1 MSLQAEWKARRSMCK
16 TLLYVELVFLLLVLF
31 CSGTAQSSF
40 TRRGGPKRKFLFRQ
54 GKTSVP
60 FEEDNGTITK
70 RVVHSFRIPS
80 LVEVNGVLVAIADAR
95 YISGDDQS
103 FIETV
108 VKYSV
113 DGGSTW
119 KTQIAIKNSRVNV
132 NRSRVMDP
140 TVIVKGNKLYVTV
153 AGFYESPHNWVQQPD
168 GSDWYTLLA
177 IGEVNKWTVN
187 GKPIAS
193 ITWTKPVSLS
203 SILPKWVDGVRT
215 KQFIAG
221 VGPSIVTSNG
231 TLLFPVQVSNFD
243 KRVSVSMIYSVDDG
257 ATWAF
262 SKGFTPYDCTESAVV
277 EWEEGKLILNS
288 RRDNGYRRVFESS
301 DMGETWKEALG
312 TLSHVWGN
320 SPSRTGP
327 GCEAGFIAATI
338 EGKRVMLFTHPLNF
352 QGAYN
357 RDRLHLWM
365 TDNQRIFDV
374 GQISHGVEKTPY
386 SSLLYTDDKLF
397 CLHEIKT
404 EDEIYSIVLSYLE
417 NELQLMKSVL
427 TSWKDQDEYLSGIC
441 PSAASVVP
449 SQKGECN

>member
-1 MSLQAEWKARRSMCK
+1 
-16 TLLYVELVFLLLVLF
+16 
-31 CSGTAQSSF
+31 
-40 TRRGGPKRKFLFRQ
+40 
-54 GKTSVP
+54 
-60 FEEDNGTITK
+60 
-70 RVVHSFRIPS
+70 
-80 LVEVNGVLVAIADAR
+80 
-95 YISGDDQS
+95 
-103 FIETV
+103 
-108 VKYSV
+108 
-113 DGGSTW
+113 
-119 KTQIAIKNSRVNV
+119 
-132 NRSRVMDP
+132 
-140 TVIVKGNKLYVTV
+140 
-153 AGFYESPHNWVQQPD
+153 
-168 GSDWYTLLA
+168 
-177 IGEVNKWTVN
+177 
-187 GKPIAS
+187 
-193 ITWTKPVSLS
+193 
-203 SILPKWVDGVRT
+203 
-215 KQFIAG
+215 
-221 VGPSIVTSNG
+221 
-231 TLLFPVQVSNFD
+231 
-243 KRVSVSMIYSVDDG
+243 MIYSVDDG

-277 EWEEGKLILNS
+277 EWEGKLILNS

-327 GCEAGFIAATI
+327 GCEAGFIATTI
-338 EGKRVMLFTHPLNF
+338 EGKPVMLFTHPLNF

-427 TSWKDQDEYLSGIC
+427 
-441 PSAASVVP
+441 
-449 SQKGECN
+449 